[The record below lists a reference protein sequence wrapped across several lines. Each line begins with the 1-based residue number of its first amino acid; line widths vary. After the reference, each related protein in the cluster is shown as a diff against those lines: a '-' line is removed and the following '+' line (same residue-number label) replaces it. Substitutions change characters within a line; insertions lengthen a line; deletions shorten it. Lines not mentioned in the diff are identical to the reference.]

1 MKETIQT
8 LETRAEQLRL
18 DSIESTS
25 AAGSGHPTSCLS
37 AADIVSVLF
46 FHFLRMDPNRPDAPG
61 NDRFVLSKGH
71 AAPVLYAALKQLGAL
86 DGTSLTTLRQTESI
100 LEGHPVPRVPGVQV
114 GTGSLGQGLA
124 VGLGMAHGMKLDG
137 RDNRVFVLLGDGEI
151 AEGSVWE
158 TMHLAPSLGA
168 GNLTAIVDLN
178 RLGQS
183 DPTMLGWE
191 SDAVFRRATAFGWHA
206 VEVDGHS
213 VGDLIDAV
221 GLAIDE
227 GRPSL
232 VIARTVK
239 GKGVSFLEDAEGR
252 HGKAIDGDELAK
264 ARAEIKKRLSESDL
278 PKPNTVTVPV
288 PDGDSPTY
296 SVTTDYQIGSEVAT
310 RDAFGTAL
318 VKLGRQDDRIVALD
332 GDVKNST
339 RAKSFFSEF
348 PERSVECYISEQ
360 TMAGVA
366 QGLAIEGFH
375 PVAATFAA
383 FWTRAHDQLRMGAYS
398 DLAITLSG
406 SHTGVSIG
414 EDGPSQMGLEDLA
427 MMRSLFGSTVLS
439 PCDAVSAEKL
449 TAAACEADGISYVR
463 TIRGSTPVIYENDEE
478 FPVPGVK
485 VLASSTD
492 DVAAIFATGTTVPH
506 ALEAAEILA
515 KKGKSVTVVDCYS
528 LKPLDEASVKRVGK
542 SVSTVITV
550 EDHFEEGGLGE
561 AIGKILPQE
570 VRSLAVRKRPH
581 SGDEADLRA
590 EQGID
595 AGGIV
600 RAVENA

>member
-86 DGTSLTTLRQTESI
+86 GGTALTSLRQTESI

-124 VGLGMAHGMKLDG
+124 VGLGMAHGMKLDK

-168 GNLTAIVDLN
+168 DNLTAVVDLN

-191 SDAVFRRATAFGWHA
+191 SDAVFRRASGFGWHA

-213 VGDLIDAV
+213 VGELIDAI
-221 GLAIDE
+221 GLALDE

-239 GKGVSFLEDAEGR
+239 GKGVTFLEDAEGR
-252 HGKAIDGDELAK
+252 HGKAIDGDELEA
-264 ARAEIKKRLSESDL
+264 ARAEIKERLSKSDL
-278 PKPNTVTVPV
+278 PKPNTITVPV
-288 PDGDSPTY
+288 PDNHSPTY
-296 SVTTDYQIGSEVAT
+296 SVTTDYRMGSEVAT
-310 RDAFGTAL
+310 RDAFGAAL
-318 VKLGRQDDRIVALD
+318 VKLGRQDQRIVALD

-339 RAKSFFSEF
+339 RARDFFSEF
-348 PERSVECYISEQ
+348 PERAVECYISEQ

-398 DLAITLSG
+398 DLALTLSG

-463 TIRGSTPVIYENDEE
+463 TIRGSTPVIYKNDEA

-515 KKGKSVTVVDCYS
+515 KEGRPVTVVDCYS

-561 AIGKILPQE
+561 AIGRILPQE
-570 VRSLAVRKRPH
+570 VHSLAVRKRPH
-581 SGDEADLRA
+581 SGDEADLCA

-600 RAVENA
+600 RAVKNA